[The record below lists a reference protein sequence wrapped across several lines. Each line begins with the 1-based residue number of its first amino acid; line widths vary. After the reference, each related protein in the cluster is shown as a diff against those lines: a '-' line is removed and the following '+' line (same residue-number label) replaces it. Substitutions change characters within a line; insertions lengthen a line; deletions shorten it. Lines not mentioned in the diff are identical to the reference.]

1 MLSVLKKEFQT
12 YFSSLTGYIFMG
24 SFLFFAG
31 LFFTLNNLM
40 SMNSDYNSVLSN
52 ITFIFLLVVP
62 ILTMRLM
69 AEETKQKTDQLLLTS
84 PISLTS
90 IVLGKYLAAVSV
102 FLLTLAITMIFPA
115 ILSTMGSISISEV
128 VGGYIGFFLFG
139 SALIA
144 VGLFISSITDNQ
156 VIAAVVTFTA
166 LLFLWF
172 IDVMMQGLPIDRM
185 SGIVFAGILALV
197 IAVVIYLT
205 MKNIIVSG
213 GILVIGIVGILAGY
227 LISPEIYDG
236 FTVKFLQWFSLLN
249 RYQEFSMGI
258 LSLSPIVYYIT
269 FSGAFVFLTIRMLEK
284 KRWS

>member
-1 MLSVLKKEFQT
+1 
-12 YFSSLTGYIFMG
+12 
-24 SFLFFAG
+24 
-31 LFFTLNNLM
+31 
-40 SMNSDYNSVLSN
+40 MNSDYNSVLSN

-69 AEETKQKTDQLLLTS
+69 AEEAKQKTDQLLLTS

-102 FLLTLAITMIFPA
+102 FLLTLVITFAFPI
-115 ILSTMGSISISEV
+115 ILSTMGTISIAEIA
-128 VGGYIGFFLFG
+128 GGYIGFFLFG

-166 LLFLWF
+166 LLLLWF
-172 IDVMMQGLPIDRM
+172 IDVIMQELPVDRL
-185 SGIVFAGILALV
+185 SGIVFTGFLVLA
-197 IAVVIYLT
+197 IAVIIYLT
-205 MKNIIVSG
+205 MKNIVISG
-213 GILVIGIVGILAGY
+213 SILVIGIAGMLTGY
-227 LISPEIYDG
+227 LIKPVIYDG
-236 FTVKFLQWFSLLN
+236 LIVKFLQWFSLLS